1 MAPRSFRKTQQAVLI
16 QTAFEILIPSQSL
29 KGGHFEDSST
39 SHYATATCQK
49 HSIQQDHPVIHIII
63 LVRYVTQ
70 DSREYVASLP
80 VWLSVMTLMFL
91 SAEEKML
98 AVL

>member
-29 KGGHFEDSST
+29 KGGHFADSST
-39 SHYATATCQK
+39 AHYATATCQN

-70 DSREYVASLP
+70 DSREYVASLT
-80 VWLSVMTLMFL
+80 VWISVMTPMFL
-91 SAEEKML
+91 SAEGKLL